1 MDIPETGGMR
11 VLYNQHAEALWCY
24 ACRLTGDATRAEG
37 VVQQT
42 LLRAWQHPQMVD
54 GNERSARA
62 WLFAVARDM
71 VSSDCSGASEPA
83 RRDVDNSALNRALV
97 AEAFARLSAE
107 HRAVIRRAHY
117 YGWTTAQIGA
127 DLGIA
132 DGTVK
137 SRLHDALRTLQQ
149 TLQEMGVAR

>member
-1 MDIPETGGMR
+1 MDIPETGVIR
-11 VLYNQHAEALWCY
+11 VLYNHHGAALWCY
-24 ACRLTGDATRAEG
+24 ACRLTGDATRAEE

-42 LLRAWQHPQMVD
+42 LLRARQHPQMVD

-71 VSSDCSGASEPA
+71 VSPNCSGAPEQA
-83 RRDVDNSALNRALV
+83 GRDVDNLALNRSLV
-97 AEAFARLSAE
+97 ADAFARLSAE
-107 HRAVIRRAHY
+107 HRAVVRRAHY

-137 SRLHDALRTLQQ
+137 SRLHHALRTLQQ
-149 TLQEMGVAR
+149 TLQEMGVAQ

>member
-1 MDIPETGGMR
+1 MEIPGTGVMR
-11 VLYNQHAEALWCY
+11 VLYNQHAAALRCY
-24 ACRLTGDATRAEG
+24 ACRLTGDATRAED

-62 WLFAVARDM
+62 WLFAVAHDM
-71 VSSDCSGASEPA
+71 ISSNGSGAPEQA
-83 RRDVDNSALNRALV
+83 GRDVDNSALNRTVV
-97 AEAFARLSAE
+97 ADAFARLSAE
-107 HRAVIRRAHY
+107 HRAVVRRAYY

-132 DGTVK
+132 EGTVK
-137 SRLHDALRTLQQ
+137 SWLHHALRTLQR
-149 TLQEMGVAR
+149 TLQEMGVAQ